1 MDSKNSK
8 ELDIKPK
15 REFTIPKPLASYFGI
30 CMGGFGWG
38 ASAGAFVGGA
48 VGFTTVAVTPGIV
61 LYSIVRTGR
70 MLLRK

>member
-1 MDSKNSK
+1 MDSK
-8 ELDIKPK
+8 KPEEVTIRIK

-48 VGFTTVAVTPGIV
+48 VGFTTIAITPGIV
-61 LYSIVRTGR
+61 LYSMARVGR
-70 MLLRK
+70 RLLRK

>member
-8 ELDIKPK
+8 ELAIKPK

-61 LYSIVRTGR
+61 LYSIVKTGR

>member
-8 ELDIKPK
+8 ELAIKPK
-15 REFTIPKPLASYFGI
+15 REFTIPKPLASYFAL

-48 VGFTTVAVTPGIV
+48 LGFTTVAVTPGIV
-61 LYSIVRTGR
+61 LYSIARVGR
-70 MLLRK
+70 KLLRK